1 MRHSLNDPLYWQ
13 RRADETRAMAD
24 NLKNQDAKDAM
35 MKIAESYEQLAQSA
49 EKHASADEGTVP
61 THKPHLR
68 HA

>member
-24 NLKNQDAKDAM
+24 NLKNPEAKDAM
-35 MKIAESYEQLAQSA
+35 TKIAESYEQLAEEA
-49 EKHASADEGTVP
+49 ERHASRDEHTVP
-61 THKPHLR
+61 THKPRLR